1 MVGDNYCINLHN
13 YSQGHINP
21 QSTESIY
28 SSILS
33 QIYRLGLDEAELDSD
48 DSSGIEDENEVEST
62 AVRSSG
68 ESLDNEHGAEDGPG
82 DGAGPSGLQ
91 TVGCS
96 SQEMLHDNQHHRDDS
111 STSSPEPED
120 LPILVPAKTERR
132 TEEVKNGS
140 EIEERTEMAEKAEM
154 ETLSIGEMKREPE
167 IESRDV
173 ESNSTD
179 DNSGEN
185 RSKEVSEERCSPL
198 AQQQSSEQ
206 DTKQENG
213 KVVSEERE
221 TRSTSVQ
228 EQSSEQAT
236 KQEIEHE
243 VGCIIM

>member
-1 MVGDNYCINLHN
+1 MLRDN
-13 YSQGHINP
+13 
-21 QSTESIY
+21 
-28 SSILS
+28 
-33 QIYRLGLDEAELDSD
+33 
-48 DSSGIEDENEVEST
+48 
-62 AVRSSG
+62 
-68 ESLDNEHGAEDGPG
+68 
-82 DGAGPSGLQ
+82 
-91 TVGCS
+91 
-96 SQEMLHDNQHHRDDS
+96 NQHRGDDS

-120 LPILVPAKTERR
+120 LPILLPAKTERR

-140 EIEERTEMAEKAEM
+140 EIEERAEM
-154 ETLSIGEMKREPE
+154 ETVSIEEMKREPE
-167 IESRDV
+167 IENRDV

-185 RSKEVSEERCSPL
+185 RPKEVSEERCSPL

-213 KVVSEERE
+213 KVSEERE

-228 EQSSEQAT
+228 EQSSEQAA